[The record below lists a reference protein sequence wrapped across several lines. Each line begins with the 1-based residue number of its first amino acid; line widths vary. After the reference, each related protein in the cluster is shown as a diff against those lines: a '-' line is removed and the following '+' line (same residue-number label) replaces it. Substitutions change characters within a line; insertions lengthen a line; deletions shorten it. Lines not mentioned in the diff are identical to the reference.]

1 MRLEATRSAVTH
13 SPAPELA
20 RLRHYPLQGLL
31 KPIADERELNP
42 SQR

>member
-20 RLRHYPLQGLL
+20 QLRLYPHHGLL
-31 KPIADERELNP
+31 KPTADERELNP